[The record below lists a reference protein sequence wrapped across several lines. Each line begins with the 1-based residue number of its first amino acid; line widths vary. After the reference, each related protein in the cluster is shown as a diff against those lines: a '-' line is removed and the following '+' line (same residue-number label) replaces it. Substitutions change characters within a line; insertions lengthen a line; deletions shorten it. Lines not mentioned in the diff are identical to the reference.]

1 MRTIKLNEVLKMV
14 DFKKKIALKSK
25 SKITNPI
32 ELYNTLD
39 RKSIAGPLRPVQEYA
54 LNEWY
59 NNRKDERDL
68 IVKLHTGE
76 GKTLIGLLMLQSA
89 LNLGEGPCIYVCPN
103 IYLVG
108 QVCGE
113 AQKFGIPFCIIDK
126 NNTIPNEFLLGEKI
140 LITHAHKLFNGKSI
154 FGIGNNFTKTGTIIL
169 DDSHACIDVL
179 KDAFTITITKDKN
192 ESIYSRILSL
202 FSDDL
207 IEQGEGSYFDIKA
220 GEYETFMMVPYWA
233 WNSKRIE
240 LLSILSEYSSVNE
253 IQFVWPLM
261 KDKIIEYSCFVSGSK
276 VEIAPYN
283 INVEQFGTFSRAK
296 RRILMSATT
305 QEDIF
310 FVKGLDFSRDA
321 VSSPIVYPQ
330 LRWSGEKMMLMPS
343 SIDENCDRDLVA
355 TKFASM
361 KPKKIGIVAIVSN
374 TKRANYY
381 NKLGAKFPKNNQELF
396 SVIDDL
402 RKGNFGNTVVIN
414 NRYDGIDLPDESCRI
429 LIMDSM
435 PFLNNYSDRYEEK
448 CCPNSE
454 IINKKIAQ
462 KIEQGI
468 GRAVRGEKDY
478 CAILVIGSD
487 IEKFMRGVLTRKY
500 FSAQT
505 QKQIEIGFEV
515 AKMAKEEIR
524 EDDPSM
530 KQIFSL
536 IDQILKRDE
545 GWKEYYNTEMDGII
559 QENIENRIYDRY
571 VEENKLE
578 KLFSQGEYEL
588 AVERTQNF
596 IDKFIHN
603 DLEKGW
609 YLEQMARY
617 AYMYSEEKSERLQK
631 TAFKKNSQL
640 LKPKEGVM
648 YSKISFLNENRMLR
662 FRKNISKYD
671 SFEEFNL
678 HINEVIENLS
688 FGVDAEKFESSLKK
702 LGEFL
707 GYVSQRP
714 DKEIRKGPDN
724 LWCVSN
730 KKYVFFECKSEVD
743 DNRNAIKK
751 SEAGQ
756 FNNHCGWFK
765 DEYGDLVD
773 VLRIMIIPTRK
784 LAHDADFSEKVFVM
798 RRKGLKKLKDNL
810 KKFVKE
816 IKKYELDSLSDERIQ
831 GYLDMYKLNI
841 ESFTENYIEDIYHL

>member
-1 MRTIKLNEVLKMV
+1 MV

-39 RKSIAGPLRPVQEYA
+39 RKSIAGHLRPVKEYA

-108 QVCGE
+108 QVCAE

-240 LLSILSEYSSVNE
+240 LLSILSEYSSINE

>member
-1 MRTIKLNEVLKMV
+1 MV

-810 KKFVKE
+810 KICVKE

>member
-1 MRTIKLNEVLKMV
+1 MV

-283 INVEQFGTFSRAK
+283 INVEQFGTFSKAK

>member
-1 MRTIKLNEVLKMV
+1 MV

-39 RKSIAGPLRPVQEYA
+39 RKSIAGPLRPVQKYA
-54 LNEWY
+54 LDEWY

>member
-1 MRTIKLNEVLKMV
+1 MV
-14 DFKKKIALKSK
+14 NFKKKIALKSK

-240 LLSILSEYSSVNE
+240 LLSILSEYSSINE

-361 KPKKIGIVAIVSN
+361 TPKKIGIVAIVSN

-402 RKGNFGNTVVIN
+402 RKGNFDNTVVIN

>member
-1 MRTIKLNEVLKMV
+1 MV
-14 DFKKKIALKSK
+14 NFKKKIALKSK

>member
-1 MRTIKLNEVLKMV
+1 MV
-14 DFKKKIALKSK
+14 DFKKKIALKCK

-32 ELYNTLD
+32 DLYNTLD

-76 GKTLIGLLMLQSA
+76 GKTLIGLLILQSA
-89 LNLGEGPCIYVCPN
+89 LNLGEGPCVYVCPN
-103 IYLVG
+103 IYLVK
-108 QVCGE
+108 QVCDE
-113 AQKFGIPFCIIDK
+113 AEKFGIPFCVIDR
-126 NNTIPNEFLLGEKI
+126 NNTIPNEFLSGEKI
-140 LITHAHKLFNGKSI
+140 LITHAHKIFNGKSI
-154 FGIGNNFTKTGTIIL
+154 FGIGNNCTKTGTIVL

-179 KDAFTITITKDKN
+179 KNSFTVTISRKN
-192 ESIYSRILSL
+192 NETIYNKILTL

-207 IEQGEGSYFDIKA
+207 IEQGEGSYLDIKA
-220 GEYETFMMVPYWA
+220 GEYDTFMMVPYWA
-233 WNSKRIE
+233 WNSKRME
-240 LLSILSEYSSVNE
+240 LLSILSEYSSIDE

-261 KDKIIEYSCFVSGSK
+261 KDRIIEYSCFVSGK
-276 VEIAPYN
+276 RIEISPYSV
-283 INVEQFGTFSRAK
+283 NVEQFGTFSRAN

-310 FVKGLDFSRDA
+310 FVKGLNFSSDA
-321 VSSPIVYPQ
+321 VTNPIVYPK
-330 LRWSGEKMMLMPS
+330 LRWSGEKMVLMPS
-343 SIDENCDRDLVA
+343 LIDETCDRDLVA

-361 KPKKIGIVAIVSN
+361 NTKEFGIVAIVPN
-374 TKRANYY
+374 TKRATYY
-381 NKLGAKFPKNNQELF
+381 NKLGSKFPNNNEELF

-402 RKGNFGNTVVIN
+402 RKSKFGETVVIN
-414 NRYDGIDLPDESCRI
+414 NRYEGIDLPDESCRV

-500 FSAQT
+500 FSSQT

-515 AKMAKEEIR
+515 AKMAKEDIR
-524 EDDPSM
+524 EDDQPI
-530 KQIFSL
+530 KQIISL
-536 IDQILKRDE
+536 INQILKRDE
-545 GWKEYYNTEMDGII
+545 GWKEYYTSEMNEIV
-559 QENIENRIYDRY
+559 QESVENRIYKRY
-571 VEENKLE
+571 AEENELE
-578 KLFSQGEYEL
+578 KIFSQGEYEL
-588 AVERTQNF
+588 AVERTQKFIDNF
-596 IDKFIHN
+596 ISD

-617 AYMYSEEKSERLQK
+617 AYMYSTEKSETFQRS
-631 TAFKKNSQL
+631 AFRKNPHL
-640 LKPKEGVM
+640 LKPKDGIA
-648 YSKISFLNENRMLR
+648 YSKISFLDENRMINFKR
-662 FRKNISKYD
+662 NISKYD

-678 HINEVIENLS
+678 YINEVIENLS
-688 FGVDAEKFESSLKK
+688 FGIAAEKFESALKK
-702 LGEFL
+702 LGEIL

-724 LWCVSN
+724 LWCVSQ

-743 DNRNAIKK
+743 ENRNAINK

-765 DEYGDLVD
+765 DEYGEFVD
-773 VLRIMIIPTRK
+773 VLRIMIIPTKK
-784 LAHDADFSEKVFVM
+784 LAYDADFNEKVFVM
-798 RRKGLKKLKDNL
+798 RKNGLKKLKDNL
-810 KKFVKE
+810 KKFVNE
-816 IKKYELDSLSDERIQ
+816 IKIYELNSLSDETIQ
-831 GYLDMYKLNI
+831 NYFNTYKLNV
-841 ESFTENYIEDIYHL
+841 EDFEKNYIEDIYHL

>member
-1 MRTIKLNEVLKMV
+1 MV

-32 ELYNTLD
+32 DLYNTLD

-631 TAFKKNSQL
+631 TAFKKNS
-640 LKPKEGVM
+640 
-648 YSKISFLNENRMLR
+648 
-662 FRKNISKYD
+662 
-671 SFEEFNL
+671 
-678 HINEVIENLS
+678 
-688 FGVDAEKFESSLKK
+688 
-702 LGEFL
+702 
-707 GYVSQRP
+707 
-714 DKEIRKGPDN
+714 
-724 LWCVSN
+724 
-730 KKYVFFECKSEVD
+730 
-743 DNRNAIKK
+743 
-751 SEAGQ
+751 
-756 FNNHCGWFK
+756 
-765 DEYGDLVD
+765 
-773 VLRIMIIPTRK
+773 
-784 LAHDADFSEKVFVM
+784 
-798 RRKGLKKLKDNL
+798 
-810 KKFVKE
+810 
-816 IKKYELDSLSDERIQ
+816 
-831 GYLDMYKLNI
+831 
-841 ESFTENYIEDIYHL
+841 

>member
-1 MRTIKLNEVLKMV
+1 MV

-707 GYVSQRP
+707 GSVSQRP

>member
-1 MRTIKLNEVLKMV
+1 MV
-14 DFKKKIALKSK
+14 DFKKKIALRSK

-54 LNEWY
+54 LDEWY

-76 GKTLIGLLMLQSA
+76 GKTLIGLLMLLSSV
-89 LNLGEGPCIYVCPN
+89 NLGEGPCVYVCPN
-103 IYLVG
+103 IYLVK
-108 QVCGE
+108 QVCDE
-113 AQKFGIPFCIIDK
+113 AEKFGIPFCVIDR
-126 NNTIPNEFLLGEKI
+126 NNTIPNEFLSGEKM
-140 LITHAHKLFNGKSI
+140 LITHAHKIFNGKSI
-154 FGIGNNFTKTGTIIL
+154 FGIGNSCTKAGTIVL

-179 KDAFTITITKDKN
+179 KNSFTITISRENN
-192 ESIYSRILSL
+192 EIIYNKILTL

-207 IEQGEGSYFDIKA
+207 IEQGEGSYLDVKA
-220 GEYETFMMVPYWA
+220 GEYDTFMMVPYWA
-233 WNSKRIE
+233 WNSKRME
-240 LLSILSEYSSVNE
+240 LLSILSEYSSIDE

-261 KDKIIEYSCFVSGSK
+261 KDKIIEYSCFVSGNK
-276 VEIAPYN
+276 IEISPYN
-283 INVEQFGTFSRAK
+283 INVEQFGTFSRAN

-310 FVKGLDFSRDA
+310 FVKGLNFSSDA
-321 VSSPIVYPQ
+321 VTNPIVYPK
-330 LRWSGEKMMLMPS
+330 LRWSGEKMILMPS
-343 SIDENCDRDLVA
+343 LIDETFDRDLIA

-361 KPKKIGIVAIVSN
+361 NTKKFGIVTIVPN
-374 TKRANYY
+374 TKRATYY
-381 NKLGAKFPKNNQELF
+381 NKLGSKFPKNNEELF

-402 RKGNFGNTVVIN
+402 RKSKFGETVVIN
-414 NRYDGIDLPDESCRI
+414 NRYDGIDLPDESCRV

-500 FSAQT
+500 FSSQT

-515 AKMAKEEIR
+515 AKMAKEDIR
-524 EDDPSM
+524 EDDQPM
-530 KQIFSL
+530 KQILSL
-536 IDQILKRDE
+536 INQILKRDE
-545 GWKEYYNTEMDGII
+545 GWKEYYTSEMNEIV
-559 QENIENRIYDRY
+559 QENVENRIYKRY
-571 VEENKLE
+571 AEENELE

-588 AVERTQNF
+588 AVERTQKFIDNF
-596 IDKFIHN
+596 ISD

-617 AYMYSEEKSERLQK
+617 AYMYSAKKSEIFQSS
-631 TAFKKNSQL
+631 AFRKNPQL
-640 LKPKEGVM
+640 LKPKDGIA
-648 YSKISFLNENRMLR
+648 YSKISFLNENRMINFKR
-662 FRKNISKYD
+662 NISKYD
-671 SFEEFNL
+671 SFDEFNL
-678 HINEVIENLS
+678 YINEVIENLS
-688 FGVDAEKFESSLKK
+688 FGVAAEKFESALKK
-702 LGEFL
+702 LGEIL
-707 GYVSQRP
+707 GYFSQRP

-724 LWCVSN
+724 LWCVSH

-743 DNRNAIKK
+743 ENRSAINK

-765 DEYGDLVD
+765 DEYGEFVD
-773 VLRIMIIPTRK
+773 VLRIMIIPTKR
-784 LAHDADFSEKVFVM
+784 LAHDADFNEKVFVM
-798 RRKGLKKLKDNL
+798 RKNGLKKLKDNL
-810 KKFVKE
+810 KKFVSE
-816 IKKYELDSLSDERIQ
+816 IKIYELDSLSDERIQ
-831 GYLDMYKLNI
+831 NYFNMYKLNV
-841 ESFTENYIEDIYHL
+841 EDFEENYIEDIYHL

>member
-1 MRTIKLNEVLKMV
+1 MV

-240 LLSILSEYSSVNE
+240 LLSILSEYSSINE

-402 RKGNFGNTVVIN
+402 RKGNFDNTVVIN

-798 RRKGLKKLKDNL
+798 GRKGLKKLKDNL

>member
-1 MRTIKLNEVLKMV
+1 MV

-240 LLSILSEYSSVNE
+240 LLSILSEYSSINE

-688 FGVDAEKFESSLKK
+688 FGVDAEKFEFSLKK

>member
-1 MRTIKLNEVLKMV
+1 MV

-179 KDAFTITITKDKN
+179 KDAFTITKDKN

-240 LLSILSEYSSVNE
+240 LLSILSEYSSINE

-402 RKGNFGNTVVIN
+402 RKGNFDNTVVIN

>member
-1 MRTIKLNEVLKMV
+1 MV
-14 DFKKKIALKSK
+14 DFKKKIALKCK

-32 ELYNTLD
+32 DLYNTLD

-240 LLSILSEYSSVNE
+240 LLSILSEYSSINE

-402 RKGNFGNTVVIN
+402 RKGNFDNTVVIN

>member
-1 MRTIKLNEVLKMV
+1 
-14 DFKKKIALKSK
+14 
-25 SKITNPI
+25 
-32 ELYNTLD
+32 
-39 RKSIAGPLRPVQEYA
+39 
-54 LNEWY
+54 
-59 NNRKDERDL
+59 
-68 IVKLHTGE
+68 
-76 GKTLIGLLMLQSA
+76 
-89 LNLGEGPCIYVCPN
+89 
-103 IYLVG
+103 
-108 QVCGE
+108 
-113 AQKFGIPFCIIDK
+113 
-126 NNTIPNEFLLGEKI
+126 
-140 LITHAHKLFNGKSI
+140 
-154 FGIGNNFTKTGTIIL
+154 
-169 DDSHACIDVL
+169 
-179 KDAFTITITKDKN
+179 
-192 ESIYSRILSL
+192 
-202 FSDDL
+202 
-207 IEQGEGSYFDIKA
+207 
-220 GEYETFMMVPYWA
+220 MMVPYWA

-429 LIMDSM
+429 LIRDSM

>member
-1 MRTIKLNEVLKMV
+1 MV

-32 ELYNTLD
+32 DLYNTLD

-240 LLSILSEYSSVNE
+240 LLSILSEYSSINE

-402 RKGNFGNTVVIN
+402 RKGNFDNTVVIN

>member
-1 MRTIKLNEVLKMV
+1 MV

-402 RKGNFGNTVVIN
+402 RKGNFDNTVVIN